1 MNKLINLEEAVSKI
15 KSGMTVMVGGFL
27 TKGGPNL
34 FMETL
39 ADTDVSNLTLICND
53 SAYVDRGLGKLIAN
67 RKVKKL
73 IVSYIG
79 SNSAAIDLMNSGEM
93 EVEFSPQGTL
103 IERIRAYGAGLGGV
117 LTPTGLGTI
126 VANNK
131 EIINIDGKEYLLEK
145 PLKADVAVVG
155 ASISDTI
162 GNLFY
167 KGTKRNFNPVIAMA
181 ADIVIVEP
189 EKIVECGDIEPEHV
203 HTPAILIDYI
213 ISKN

>member
-1 MNKLINLEEAVSKI
+1 
-15 KSGMTVMVGGFL
+15 
-27 TKGGPNL
+27 
-34 FMETL
+34 
-39 ADTDVSNLTLICND
+39 
-53 SAYVDRGLGKLIAN
+53 
-67 RKVKKL
+67 
-73 IVSYIG
+73 
-79 SNSAAIDLMNSGEM
+79 M

-162 GNLFY
+162 GIYFIREL
-167 KGTKRNFNPVIAMA
+167 K
-181 ADIVIVEP
+181 E
-189 EKIVECGDIEPEHV
+189 
-203 HTPAILIDYI
+203 L
-213 ISKN
+213 